1 MKVKVNVASE
11 AAAKRM
17 FMAWANEVEDVASNI
32 LYVSTD
38 EEDKELLTACEG
50 TSEWDYV
57 VYTCEY
63 LPSLRNRIAA
73 EMAAHF

>member
-11 AAAKRM
+11 AKRI
-17 FMAWANEVEDVASNI
+17 FMAWANEVEDVVSNI
-32 LYVSTD
+32 LYMAND
-38 EEDKELLTACEG
+38 EEARELLWACEG
-50 TSEWDYV
+50 ACEWDYV